1 MKLVY
6 IHGANATSES
16 FNYIRDHI
24 GGADLV
30 LNYAS
35 SVGFENNLQ
44 QLTTELADQHQIFF
58 IAHSLGGVY
67 ALHLANAIPD
77 QVLGA
82 VSLSTPYG
90 GVTEADFAKYFMP
103 FNRLMRDIGPAS
115 WPMRQA
121 ADIKITHPWC
131 NIISTRGAV
140 PWISGPNDGVVTLE
154 SQRHLSHSMD
164 TVDVA
169 FNHYEI
175 LLNQRVIRIIKQRIR
190 QITGPVRATRTR
202 LGP

>member
-16 FNYIRDHI
+16 FNYIREHI

-35 SVGFENNLQ
+35 SAGFENNLQ
-44 QLTTELADQHQIFF
+44 DLTEQISDLSDIFF

-67 ALHLANAIPD
+67 ALHLANAMPN

-82 VSLSTPYG
+82 VTLSTPYG
-90 GVTEADFAKYFMP
+90 GVCEADFAKYFMP

-115 WPMRQA
+115 WPMRRA
-121 ADIKITHPWC
+121 HEIKIIHPWC
-131 NIISTRGAV
+131 NIVSTRGAV
-140 PWISGPNDGVVTLE
+140 PWISGPNDGVVTQE
-154 SQRHLSHSMD
+154 SQRGHPDMD
-164 TVDVA
+164 FVEVA

-175 LLNQRVIRIIKQRIR
+175 LLNQRVVRIIKQRIR
-190 QITGPVRATRTR
+190 QITGPVRTNRTR